1 VEVVDVQCRQG
12 RRSQDPSL
20 ELLVRVEQGEEF
32 VITRGNFP
40 VARLV
45 PLDEVERRKRLI
57 ATIKAERSRYGGVS
71 QAEVAA
77 WKHEDH
83 KY

>member
-1 VEVVDVQCRQG
+1 MSNAVKVAEAKTHF
-12 RRSQDPSL
+12 S
-20 ELLVRVEQGEEF
+20 ELLSRVQQGEEF
-32 VITRGNFP
+32 VITRGSLP

-45 PLDEVERRKRLI
+45 PLDEVERRRRLI
-57 ATIKAERSRYGGVS
+57 ATIKAERSRYGGIS